1 MTNLSRVAVSL
12 GFSVP
17 PQLKKEVEELAKR
30 SGMTKSEFFREMV
43 RIYKQAQFERD
54 FYTLQRGLASKV
66 REKRVYTEEDV
77 ERIVYEDR

>member
-1 MTNLSRVAVSL
+1 LSRVAVSI

-43 RIYKQAQFERD
+43 GIYKQAQFEKG
-54 FYTLQRGLASKV
+54 FYTLQRGLAGKV
-66 REKRVYTEEDV
+66 REKGVYTEEDV
-77 ERIVYEDR
+77 EQIIYEDR